1 MNQPASSTEVRRNT
15 IGGWEANFSSVTESV
30 TQNVVNRLI
39 DILHQWQSI
48 FPLANTWVGQ
58 EYKIPSLFVRL
69 DFVIHDGKVWVYEI
83 EDRPCGLG
91 FTSAINTFFAERAA
105 AMKKKWPE
113 IRWVKSA
120 FRETDDEPFF
130 GPPLSL
136 EDALTGDY
144 PHLLVRSRPEEV
156 AYHPLEERSVSTVS
170 EEGNKRY
177 GTALKWWD
185 IVTAHQNEDGRWY
198 LDSPLQGPCVVKPV
212 QGTRA
217 RLVMVHYPNQ
227 NPEATKKQSRTD
239 IVTGGGEI
247 RSVGALIKTIAQQP
261 NRQMCVQPF
270 IPPMRLP
277 HQPHLNT
284 IYRFLFGFD
293 PVCREWVPL
302 GGTWNAL
309 DRLIVHGTDR
319 TVFGP
324 LVFQS

>member
-1 MNQPASSTEVRRNT
+1 MNQPASSVVVRRDT
-15 IGGWEANFSSVTESV
+15 VGGWEANFSPVIETV
-30 TQNVVNRLI
+30 TQRVVTSLL
-39 DILHQWQSI
+39 DIIHKWQGI
-48 FPLANTWVGQ
+48 FPLADTWVGE

-91 FTSAINTFFAERAA
+91 FTSAINEFFAERAL
-105 AMKKKWPE
+105 AMKTKWPK

-136 EDALTGDY
+136 EDALEGDY

-156 AYHPLEERSVSTVS
+156 AYHPLERRSVSTVS
-170 EEGNKRY
+170 QEGNKRY
-177 GTALKWWD
+177 GAALKWWD
-185 IVTAHQNEDGRWY
+185 IVTAHQNEDGTWY

-217 RLVMVHYPNQ
+217 RLVMVHYPNP
-227 NPEATKKQSRTD
+227 NADTKQLQTD
-239 IVTGGGEI
+239 IITGGGEI
-247 RSVGALIKTIAQQP
+247 RSAKSLVKAIVQQP

-284 IYRFLFGFD
+284 IYRFMFGFD
-293 PVCREWVPL
+293 PTCRKWVPL

-309 DRLIVHGTDR
+309 NRLIVHGTPD
-319 TVFGP
+319 TIFGP
-324 LVFQS
+324 LVFES